1 VTGSGVDAD
10 DDRRD
15 TSGQPTPERGGY
27 AGRDERYHQLV
38 ELAPDGILIHDGERV
53 LLANTAAARLAGAT
67 HLDQL
72 IGLPIDSF
80 LKPPYLKGV
89 EARLMAPGELVSF
102 VAPVRDTFRRLDG
115 SEVEVEV
122 TAIAFMDGRRTSA
135 HLVIRDITDR
145 LAVQLAARQ
154 VQEQLRQAQRME
166 AVGAL
171 AGGVAHEVNNM
182 MSVVL
187 GFSDFILQDPSVPEE
202 RLADVRQIIKAAERA
217 AGVTRQLLAFSR
229 RGFYH
234 PVAFDLG
241 EAVHALEPVVRRL
254 LGESRNLEVALDAS
268 PCVWADR
275 GQFDQVIVN
284 LALNARDAMPAGGT
298 LTITA
303 AERQVQD
310 GATAYADVVIPP
322 GAYALVV
329 VRDTGTGMDAPTEA
343 RIFEPFFT
351 TKPVGQGTGLGL
363 AAVYGILRQNQGYIT
378 VENRPGHGVAFTLY
392 LPLAPAA
399 AVVVV
404 EQPDPGQPAIVPDLE
419 SGATILLVE
428 DEEAVR
434 AIAMRSLELGGF
446 RVLQAADGVSAL
458 EAIGRHGPPQLVLTD
473 LMMPGMGGAE
483 LGRRLRERWPA
494 LPILFMSGY
503 SAEDLH
509 RQGAVESGKVT
520 VQKPFTPD
528 GLIRSVAAALARVA
542 TG

>member
-1 VTGSGVDAD
+1 
-10 DDRRD
+10 
-15 TSGQPTPERGGY
+15 
-27 AGRDERYHQLV
+27 
-38 ELAPDGILIHDGERV
+38 
-53 LLANTAAARLAGAT
+53 
-67 HLDQL
+67 
-72 IGLPIDSF
+72 
-80 LKPPYLKGV
+80 
-89 EARLMAPGELVSF
+89 
-102 VAPVRDTFRRLDG
+102 
-115 SEVEVEV
+115 
-122 TAIAFMDGRRTSA
+122 
-135 HLVIRDITDR
+135 
-145 LAVQLAARQ
+145 
-154 VQEQLRQAQRME
+154 
-166 AVGAL
+166 
-171 AGGVAHEVNNM
+171 
-182 MSVVL
+182 
-187 GFSDFILQDPSVPEE
+187 
-202 RLADVRQIIKAAERA
+202 
-217 AGVTRQLLAFSR
+217 
-229 RGFYH
+229 
-234 PVAFDLG
+234 
-241 EAVHALEPVVRRL
+241 
-254 LGESRNLEVALDAS
+254 
-268 PCVWADR
+268 
-275 GQFDQVIVN
+275 
-284 LALNARDAMPAGGT
+284 
-298 LTITA
+298 
-303 AERQVQD
+303 
-310 GATAYADVVIPP
+310 VVIPP

-399 AVVVV
+399 VVVV

-434 AIAMRSLELGGF
+434 AIATRSLELGGF

-528 GLIRSVAAALARVA
+528 GLIRSVAAALAQVA

>member
-1 VTGSGVDAD
+1 VTGSGVDAGE
-10 DDRRD
+10 DRRD
-15 TSGQPTPERGGY
+15 TTGQPAADRGGY

-53 LLANTAAARLAGAT
+53 LLANTAVARLAGAT

-89 EARLMAPGELVSF
+89 QARLMAPGELASL

-145 LAVQLAARQ
+145 LAVQLAARL

-187 GFSDFILQDPSVPEE
+187 GFSDFILHDPSMPEE
-202 RLADVRQIIKAAERA
+202 RLADVRQIITAAERA

-229 RGFYH
+229 RAFYR

-241 EAVHALEPVVRRL
+241 DAVRDLEPVVRRL
-254 LGESRNLEVALDAS
+254 LGESRQLAVALDAS
-268 PCVWADR
+268 PRVWADR
-275 GQFDQVIVN
+275 GQFEQVLVN

-329 VRDTGTGMDAPTEA
+329 VRDTGTGMDALTEA

-363 AAVYGILRQNQGYIT
+363 AAVYGILRQNQGYIA
-378 VENRPGHGVAFTLY
+378 VENQPGRGVAFTLY
-392 LPLAPAA
+392 LPLAPADA
-399 AVVVV
+399 VVV
-404 EQPDPGQPAIVPDLE
+404 EQPGPGQPAIVPAPK

-434 AIAMRSLELGGF
+434 AIATRSLELGGF

-458 EAIGRHGPPQLVLTD
+458 EVIGRHSPPQLVLTD

-509 RQGAVESGKVT
+509 RQGAVGSEEVT

-528 GLIRSVAAALARVA
+528 SLIRSVAAALAQVA
-542 TG
+542 RA